1 MSGMAAP
8 PIELSGVAVVA
19 AGSFNP
25 AIFQPRWLLEKEL
38 ITANAAEAA
47 EKQLVVS
54 PELTAFT
61 ADWLGLQV
69 TLQQAIFSSVEEGR
83 ELDLRDLVKGVLGLL
98 PETPVDAIG
107 INSDSHFRVASDAD
121 WNEIGDRFLP
131 KDLWEPIFEGGHWRR
146 RPSGEAVG
154 LRTVTVE
161 VARKE
166 PAGNVRVELAPSARL
181 VPNGVYVGINS
192 HFQISRPEQRGNAYE
207 AAQIIDSEWEATRI
221 FEREVTEH
229 FLESA

>member
-1 MSGMAAP
+1 MSGMAP
-8 PIELSGVAVVA
+8 PQIELSGVAVVA

-47 EKQLVVS
+47 EKQIVVS

-61 ADWLGLQV
+61 ADWLGVQI
-69 TLQQAIFSSVEEGR
+69 TLQQALFSSVEEGR

-131 KDLWEPIFEGGHWRR
+131 KDLWEPAFEGGSWRR
-146 RPSGEAVG
+146 RPTGEAVG

-161 VARKE
+161 VTREA
-166 PAGNVRVELAPSARL
+166 PTGFVRVELAPSLRVA
-181 VPNGVYVGINS
+181 PNGVYVAINS
-192 HFQISRPEQRGNAYE
+192 HFQISSLEHRGKAYE
-207 AAQIIDSEWEATRI
+207 AAQIIDDEWDTTRA
-221 FEREVTEH
+221 FEHEVTKH